1 MVEKMIKVENRKLSP
16 KNGEVGDD
24 VKICLER
31 ERERS
36 EGKSPLI
43 WVEWDVHIVEASG
56 KDNAL
61 KLWLNVILMLKEE
74 NDFRIRCHILEKKKD
89 NNIPFVLILLFL
101 INILNCPMLA
111 VDFQIHPM

>member
-1 MVEKMIKVENRKLSP
+1 MPR
-16 KNGEVGDD
+16 
-24 VKICLER
+24 ER

-74 NDFRIRCHILEKKKD
+74 NDFRIRCHILEKKKRQEYSFCI
-89 NNIPFVLILLFL
+89 NFIISHKYFELSNVGGWFPNPSNVVNSSKWHLYTAPSILS
-101 INILNCPMLA
+101 ILP
-111 VDFQIHPM
+111 Q